1 MPTKDRFHS
10 KAAHTPMRM
19 FRSVKTT
26 CSRLLLLFTKIL
38 SKTTK
43 KKFLAISYGTN
54 CDLGSERQKER
65 ERESMLVYE
74 KTAYAWSET

>member
-19 FRSVKTT
+19 FRSDYVLKAT
-26 CSRLLLLFTKIL
+26 SFVYKNPIQNY
-38 SKTTK
+38 KK

-65 ERESMLVYE
+65 ERESMFVYE

>member
-1 MPTKDRFHS
+1 
-10 KAAHTPMRM
+10 MRM